1 VSTRTIA
8 RRRLFTGAIGAAAL
22 AAVSGHGVV
31 GAAIRQQASSP
42 ELDAASAEAEL
53 VALIGA
59 LREQHGLPPM
69 ERDAAL
75 TEMARERSRDMVAR
89 DYFSHDIPGV
99 GQAAQWAL
107 DELPNAMEAAENLG
121 RGNESNAVIVSRLFD
136 AWVAS
141 PGHLRNLLRPQFNRV
156 GIGLVETAGPGAT
169 TTKTVT
175 QLFATAHG
183 PLARAGGAMQAAE

>member
-1 VSTRTIA
+1 MIA

-22 AAVSGHGVV
+22 AAVRGHGVV
-31 GAAIRQQASSP
+31 GAASRQQASSP

-59 LREQHGLPPM
+59 LRERHGLPPM

-89 DYFSHDIPGV
+89 DYFSHEIPGV

-107 DELPNAMEAAENLG
+107 DELPNALEAAENLG
-121 RGNESNAVIVSRLFD
+121 RGNESNAIIVSRLFD

-141 PGHLRNLLRPQFNRV
+141 WATCATSYGLSTTALGLGLWRPLGPERRRLRR
-156 GIGLVETAGPGAT
+156 
-169 TTKTVT
+169 
-175 QLFATAHG
+175 
-183 PLARAGGAMQAAE
+183 